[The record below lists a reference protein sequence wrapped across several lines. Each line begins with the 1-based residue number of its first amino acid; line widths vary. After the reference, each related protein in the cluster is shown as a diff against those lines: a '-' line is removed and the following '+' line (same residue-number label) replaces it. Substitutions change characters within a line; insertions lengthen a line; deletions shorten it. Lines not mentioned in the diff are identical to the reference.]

1 MIQNTLVVGF
11 GQIGHAIA
19 KIDKDHGIHVE
30 IVDPFLNL
38 DADNRIEYDIVHI
51 CFPFK
56 DVSQFI
62 QGISI
67 VESKFRFKDLII
79 ASTIPPFILSS
90 IRLNYDRHCYM
101 HAPVRGTHPEIEAG
115 LYKYCRMV
123 APIIPDQIEQVKNL
137 SKIYFPQIGIPHGI
151 MHCADETSLGKIM
164 STTWYAMLIAFV
176 NQFQQICDWYHVDFD
191 EAYKSWNNTDDIG
204 SVYFK
209 TDLKDNEGVRK
220 MAPNRLP
227 RPTMRPGAI
236 GGHCLMP
243 NLTLLKEYAGM
254 VPGLMGFI
262 QWIEH
267 THRYMQNR
275 EEKKHD

>member
-30 IVDPFLNL
+30 IVDPILNL
-38 DADNRIEYDIVHI
+38 DADDRIEYDIVHI

-56 DVSQFI
+56 DVSQFVQWI
-62 QGISI
+62 AIIEKQ
-67 VESKFRFKDLII
+67 FHFKDLII

-90 IRLNYDRHCYM
+90 IRFNYDRHCYM

-115 LYKYCRMV
+115 LYKYPRMV
-123 APIIPDQIEQVKNL
+123 APIIPDQIDQANTLAK
-137 SKIYFPQIGIPHGI
+137 SYFNQIGMLYIL

-176 NQFQQICDWYHVDFD
+176 NQFQQICDWYHVDFAQSYD
-191 EAYKSWNNTDDIG
+191 EWNLTDDIG
-204 SVYFK
+204 RVYFK
-209 TDLKDNEGVRK
+209 TDLNDNEGARK
-220 MAPNRLP
+220 MSPDRIF
-227 RPTMRPGAI
+227 RPTMKPGAI

-243 NLTLLKEYAGM
+243 NLALLKEYAGM
-254 VPGLMGFI
+254 VPGLMDFI

-267 THRYMQNR
+267 TNRYMQNR